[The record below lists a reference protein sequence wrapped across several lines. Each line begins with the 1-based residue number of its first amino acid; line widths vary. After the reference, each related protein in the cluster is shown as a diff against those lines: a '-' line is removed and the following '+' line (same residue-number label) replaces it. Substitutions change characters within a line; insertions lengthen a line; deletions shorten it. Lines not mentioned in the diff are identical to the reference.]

1 MTGVTKISAC
11 VDCGTSII
19 GGYLRCPACNE
30 RHSRKE
36 SPVHVFSSW
45 VVFVEILVMAV
56 CGLVLALRG
65 CP

>member
-1 MTGVTKISAC
+1 MTEVSAC

-19 GGYLRCPACNE
+19 GGYLRCPACHE

-36 SPVHVFSSW
+36 SLGRFPAW
-45 VVFVEILVMAV
+45 VVFMEILVMAV